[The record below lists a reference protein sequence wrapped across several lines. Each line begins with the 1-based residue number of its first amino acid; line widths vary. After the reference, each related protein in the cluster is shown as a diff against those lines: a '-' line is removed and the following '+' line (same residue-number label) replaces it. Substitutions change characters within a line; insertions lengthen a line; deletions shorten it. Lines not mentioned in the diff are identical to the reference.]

1 MPHSCALSAHC
12 LELAKVSISK
22 ENFAGKDVRY
32 SSEYESLES
41 ELSKAQSMHDG
52 GQVDWVKVREQS
64 EILLA
69 TQSKDLRIG
78 AWLTWALYQRESFPG
93 LVAGLGLIHE
103 LCANHW
109 SDIYPVKQRTRCAA
123 IHWLVPRIERV
134 LDDNAV
140 LNEQP
145 ALGDRLI
152 AVLENLDRVFAR
164 HLDADA
170 PPLLPICRR
179 IRSLVQPAA
188 DTLPQA
194 QGATPVQPLQS
205 ATPKAAPA
213 STVQSEKDAHKCLRQ
228 LQESARP
235 LCGWWLEQKVGDVRA
250 LRLNRSLPWLLIE
263 SMPESNTEQIT
274 ALRGLPADRL
284 KIYQDKYEHRRY
296 ADLLVELEASLAKAP
311 FWFDGQRMVWE
322 CLQGVH
328 ADASMREVEL
338 HFALFLQRLPGVTE
352 LRFHDGVP
360 FADAATKAWIS
371 GSVMP
376 RLQCAVAPPAIE
388 TAGAQL
394 PWECALSDALSV
406 LSQDGLKTAVRIL
419 KHGMR
424 SAHGKRARF
433 FWQLSL
439 ARLCFTARRYELA
452 KTQLETLDQT
462 LEQSGLDAWEPDL
475 ALQVLQLLHSCLALL
490 PLNQG
495 VRDHKDQ
502 VYRRLCHLDLEVAL
516 EQA

>member
-1 MPHSCALSAHC
+1 
-12 LELAKVSISK
+12 
-22 ENFAGKDVRY
+22 
-32 SSEYESLES
+32 
-41 ELSKAQSMHDG
+41 MHDG

-123 IHWLVPRIERV
+123 IHWLAHRIERV

-145 ALGDRLI
+145 ALADRLI
-152 AVLENLDRVFAR
+152 AVLESLDQVFAR

-194 QGATPVQPLQS
+194 QGATPVQPQQS

-213 STVQSEKDAHKCLRQ
+213 SMIQSEKDAHKCLRQ

-235 LCGWWLEQKVGDVRA
+235 LCDWWLNQKVGDVRA

-263 SMPESNTEQIT
+263 SMPGSNTEQIT

-284 KIYQDKYEHRRY
+284 KTYQDKYEHRRY

-322 CLQGVH
+322 CLQDVH
-328 ADASMREVEL
+328 ADAAMREVEL
-338 HFALFLQRLPGVTE
+338 HFALFLQRLPGITE

-376 RLQCAVAPPAIE
+376 RLQCAVAPPSVEA
-388 TAGAQL
+388 AGAQL

-406 LSQDGLKTAVRIL
+406 LSQDGLKSAVRIL

-424 SAHGKRARF
+424 SAHGTRARF

-475 ALQVLQLLHSCLALL
+475 ALQVLQLLHSCLVLL